1 MKRAALPLVVLTAL
15 IFLSCVLVLFM
26 TGCTSTGQKK
36 ENYWKSQIGVAKYD
50 DVVTRLGPPTARET
64 LSDKSFVAKWVR
76 TSQTVS
82 QTDLWTEVLVMRFS
96 SEGVLRQL
104 SVDEY

>member
-36 ENYWKSQIGVAKYD
+36 ENYWKTQIGVAKYD
-50 DVVTRLGPPTARET
+50 DVVTRLGPPVSKET
-64 LSDKSFVAKWVR
+64 LSDRSFVAKWVR
-76 TSQTVS
+76 TSQTVGR
-82 QTDLWTEVLVMRFS
+82 TDLWTEETVMRFS
-96 SEGVLRQL
+96 SDGVLRQ
-104 SVDEY
+104 STVDEY

>member
-15 IFLSCVLVLFM
+15 IFLSCALVLFVN
-26 TGCTSTGQKK
+26 GCTSTGQKK